1 MRKLLTL
8 AALAVIA
15 AAAAFPFSAAAAG
28 GAGEMLK
35 PFCTTGTFRCMSALR
50 VDLPVVPSAT
60 ASHDGIGPADLR
72 AAYSLASAAVNNGT
86 GSDRRAR
93 RRVRRPDDRVGPGD
107 VSRVLRPPAV
117 HHGERLLQ
125 EGEPGRRAGEL
136 PADRKPELGAG
147 DRARRRD
154 GLRDLPELPHPA
166 RRGELGRRG
175 GRHLEPGAAQ
185 RSRGRGRH
193 GRQPRRNR
201 GLEQLRHGGAG
212 AESDLLRPLLQPS
225 RRRDHCLVG
234 RPGLRD
240 GLACR
245 VAVRDLGRGDR
256 ARQGSDDEAWL
267 ERERLG
273 EPVPGRPP
281 GRGGGHR

>member
-15 AAAAFPFSAAAAG
+15 AVAVPGLLGAAAAG

-50 VDLPVVPSAT
+50 VDLPVVPQRDRVPRR
-60 ASHDGIGPADLR
+60 HGPGRPARGVQPRLGSR
-72 AAYSLASAAVNNGT
+72 QQRQ

-93 RRVRRPDDRVGPGD
+93 RRVRRPDDRVGPGH

-154 GLRDLPELPHPA
+154 GVRDLPELPHPA

-185 RSRGRGRH
+185 RSRRRGRH
-193 GRQPRRNR
+193 GRQPRRDR
-201 GLEQLRHGGAG
+201 GLEQLRHGWAG
-212 AESDLLRPLLQPS
+212 AEPDLLRPLLQPS
-225 RRRDHCLVG
+225 RRRDHG
-234 RPGLRD
+234 
-240 GLACR
+240 
-245 VAVRDLGRGDR
+245 
-256 ARQGSDDEAWL
+256 L
-267 ERERLG
+267 ERATRTT
-273 EPVPGRPP
+273 GRSGPP
-281 GRGGGHR
+281 RRRT